1 MRIAQLIAQRG
12 VCSRREAERRI
23 QDGRVILNGKR
34 LLDPAT
40 NIDPDKD
47 VIEVDGEKIPRPKD
61 HLYIALNKPR
71 GVLSSFTKGKE
82 KGFTLGDV
90 IPHQRRLFPAG
101 RLDRDSTG
109 LLILTTDGD
118 WANHVMHPRYE
129 KEKEYLVKVSGL
141 RPTPAAKKM
150 KEAYFWEDG
159 QKHSA
164 DSVEADGSYL
174 RIVLHEGRNRQ
185 IRRLAQAAGL
195 EVKELIRVRIGEI
208 ELGNLK
214 PGKYRNLGSQEVKAL
229 SGE

>member
-23 QDGRVILNGKR
+23 QDGRVILNGER

-40 NIDPDKD
+40 NVDPVKD
-47 VIEVDGEKIPRPKD
+47 VVEVDGEVLPRSKQP
-61 HLYIALNKPR
+61 LYIALNKPR
-71 GVLSSFTKGKE
+71 GVLSSFSKDRE

-118 WANHVMHPRYE
+118 WANRVMHPRYE

-150 KEAYFWEDG
+150 KEAYFWEGG
-159 QKHSA
+159 QKHNA

-195 EVKELIRVRIGEI
+195 EVRELIRIRIGDI
-208 ELGNLK
+208 QLGNLK
-214 PGKYRNLGSQEVKAL
+214 PGKYRNLSSQEVKSL

>member
-23 QDGRVILNGKR
+23 QDGRVILNGER

-40 NIDPDKD
+40 NVDPDKD
-47 VIEVDGEKIPRPKD
+47 IVEVDGEALPRSKQP
-61 HLYIALNKPR
+61 LYIALNKPR
-71 GVLSSFTKGKE
+71 GVLSSFSKDRE

-118 WANHVMHPRYE
+118 WANRVMHPRYE

-150 KEAYFWEDG
+150 KEAYFWEEG
-159 QKHSA
+159 KKHGA

-195 EVKELIRVRIGEI
+195 EVRELIRVRIGEI
-208 ELGNLK
+208 QLGNLK
-214 PGKYRNLGSQEVKAL
+214 PGKYRNLSSQEVKSL